1 MMQTAAQ
8 SAAAWAWVL
17 EHRILIRK
25 LTNKFSVAGIDP
37 DDLHAQVL
45 CDLGERAHTFDPKKG
60 QPSTFIVW
68 RIRAAR
74 TTMIRK
80 ERLSNAVTETDMD
93 AMVSQRA
100 TRESENVILLEQVKK
115 VATPNQWEACQSL
128 MLGLSGVEIRKQMGC
143 GITARNAR
151 LYRLADQLT

>member
-1 MMQTAAQ
+1 MKQTSAQ
-8 SAAAWAWVL
+8 NAAAWAWVL
-17 EHRILIRK
+17 QHRTLIRK
-25 LTNKFSVAGIDP
+25 LVNKFSIAGFDV
-37 DDLHAQVL
+37 DDLHSQVL
-45 CDLGERAHTFDPKKG
+45 CDLGERAHLFDAKRG

-80 ERLSNAVTETDMD
+80 ERLSNATTETDMD
-93 AMVSQRA
+93 SMVSPKA
-100 TRESENVILLEQVKK
+100 TNQSENVVLLEQVKK

-128 MLGLSGVEIRKQMGC
+128 MLGLSGIEIRNRMGC